1 MALDTVFITVLLCVI
16 VTLTMTSNVKKK
28 YKFVVIAVD
37 AAIFTIDT
45 GKLRVLLI
53 KMKKAPFAGCW
64 ALPGGLI
71 KPDESI
77 DDAVRR
83 HLHDKTGLK
92 NVYLAQLSAF
102 GKVDR
107 DPFGRVVSVAY
118 SALIPLVDIKLK
130 TTEEYGDIRWFKVK
144 KLPKLAYDH
153 KEMITY
159 AIKQLKQELPYTSI
173 VSNLM
178 PIEFS
183 LRELQKT
190 SEIILNKKLDK
201 RNFIKK
207 ILALGIVQRAG
218 KKRYGEL
225 NRPAELYKFVR
236 K

>member
-1 MALDTVFITVLLCVI
+1 
-16 VTLTMTSNVKKK
+16 MTPSVKKK
-28 YKFVVIAVD
+28 YKFAVIAVD
-37 AAIFTIDT
+37 AAIFTINA
-45 GKLRVLLI
+45 GELNILLI

-64 ALPGGLI
+64 ALHGGLI

-77 DDAVRR
+77 DNAVLR
-83 HLHDKTGLK
+83 HLHDKTGVK

-107 DPFGRVVSVAY
+107 DPFGRVVSIAY
-118 SALIPLVDIKLK
+118 FALVSSEDIKLK
-130 TTEEYGDIRWFKVK
+130 TTEEYDDVRWFKVK

-159 AIKQLKQELPYTSI
+159 VIKHLKQELPYTSI

-178 PIEFS
+178 PVEFS
-183 LRELQKT
+183 LGELQKT
-190 SEIILNKKLDK
+190 YEIILNKKLDK

-207 ILALGIVQRAG
+207 ILALGIVKRTG

-225 NRPAELYKFVR
+225 HRPAELYKFVR